1 MLLIPANIGPLNP
14 DVAQL
19 VFGVVVFGGVLFFV
33 GRTLPRVERVL
44 HAREMIFDDIQGG
57 RPALF
62 RREAEQLA
70 ALTEGL
76 LAEARR
82 DAARTRQDAREEGT
96 ALIAEA
102 CADGRRERDEVVV
115 TGQARVEAERAAAE
129 AELRG
134 RVSELASELASRI
147 VGEPIAAPG
156 GANGTGSVVAPGTR
170 ADRGTGPGSDSG
182 TGPGTDAEDA
192 APRTDST
199 GSGR

>member
-19 VFGVVVFGGVLFFV
+19 VFGVVVFGGLLPLV
-33 GRTLPRVERVL
+33 GRLLPRIDRVL
-44 HAREMIFDDIQGG
+44 LDRQAIFDSVEGG
-57 RPALF
+57 TTALF
-62 RREAEQLA
+62 RREAERLEV
-70 ALTEGL
+70 LTEGL

-82 DAARTRQDAREEGT
+82 DAARTRQKALEEGA
-96 ALIAEA
+96 ALIDSARAE
-102 CADGRRERDEVVV
+102 GRRERDEVVV

-147 VGEPIAAPG
+147 VGEPVAAPG
-156 GANGTGSVVAPGTR
+156 GTEGTSGAGAPGTE
-170 ADRGTGPGSDSG
+170 AGPDDSDSEG
-182 TGPGTDAEDA
+182 A
-192 APRTDST
+192 APRTGPA